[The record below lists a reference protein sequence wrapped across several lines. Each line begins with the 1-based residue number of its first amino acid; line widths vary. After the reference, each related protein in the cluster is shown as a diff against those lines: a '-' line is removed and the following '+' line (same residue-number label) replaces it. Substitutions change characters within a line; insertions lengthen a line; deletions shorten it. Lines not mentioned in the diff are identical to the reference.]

1 MATRIF
7 SFIALF
13 GLLWLVPAYLLRPD
27 AESIAV
33 TYSGSFPV
41 PVQLNFD
48 SDCFMTMENG
58 MPKQQ
63 GNDCDDIGRQS
74 AIAAPATCDVT
85 FAFLPGERQVTR
97 LRAKFAL
104 LKDGKEIGRGSVN
117 IARLDY
123 NSEENQWAL
132 ASFRG
137 KCEAEE
143 LRLLEAKAV
152 IDGEPTDLIASE
164 KIRATGIIPWL
175 PVGSQIT
182 IPDAAGG

>member
-13 GLLWLVPAYLLRPD
+13 GLLWLVPAYLLKPD

-41 PVQLNFD
+41 PVEIDFG
-48 SDCFMTMENG
+48 DCYMTMENG
-58 MPKQQ
+58 VPTQQ
-63 GNDCDDIGRQS
+63 GNGCDDFARQS
-74 AIAAPATCDVT
+74 AAPAICDVS
-85 FAFLPGERQVTR
+85 FAFLPIERQVTR

-104 LKDGKEIGRGSVN
+104 LKDGKEIGRGKV
-117 IARLDY
+117 AVERLEY
-123 NSEENQWAL
+123 NAEENKWAL

-137 KCEAEE
+137 KCDAEE
-143 LRLLEAKAV
+143 MRLLEATAV
-152 IDGEPTDLIASE
+152 IDGEPTNLIASE

-182 IPDAAGG
+182 IPDAVGG